1 MTLHYFALHYT
12 TLHYIIYHTI
22 PYHAMPCHTIPFHTI
37 PYHYILTLHYITL
50 HCITLHYHTY
60 IHYIHTCIY
69 IYMYGA
75 FAHVHS
81 THTHMIMHLYIYTHT
96 HTLYIKGS
104 AKKIE
109 KNKSG
114 CYEHVDPKSWKPTGK
129 IDPNFWV
136 KFWDKNHANMGDSRM
151 DAGSTYS
158 WWILKIEEKPQW
170 KTWPHNLYMP
180 NLQ

>member
-1 MTLHYFALHYT
+1 
-12 TLHYIIYHTI
+12 
-22 PYHAMPCHTIPFHTI
+22 MPCHTIPFHTI
-37 PYHYILTLHYITL
+37 PYHIITYLHYITL
-50 HCITLHYHTY
+50 HCIALHYITIHTY
-60 IHYIHTCIY
+60 ITYIPVYIYVWSICTCTQRTHTYDHAFIHIHT
-69 IYMYGA
+69 
-75 FAHVHS
+75 
-81 THTHMIMHLYIYTHT
+81 YTHII
-96 HTLYIKGS
+96 YKRVRQ
-104 AKKIE
+104 E
-109 KNKSG
+109 DRKNKSG

-158 WWILKIEEKPQW
+158 WWILKIEKKPQW